1 MLTSASLPDFAEPG
15 VLGVGAVVGAMVGRT
30 IAWALGYDADN
41 RMQWSVD
48 GSYWG
53 SGIAFVAYLIGN
65 LLEGGF
71 S

>member
-1 MLTSASLPDFAEPG
+1 
-15 VLGVGAVVGAMVGRT
+15 MVGRT
-30 IAWALGYDADN
+30 IAWALGYAADN

-48 GSYWG
+48 GSYWD
-53 SGIAFVAYLIGN
+53 SGLAFVAYLLVN